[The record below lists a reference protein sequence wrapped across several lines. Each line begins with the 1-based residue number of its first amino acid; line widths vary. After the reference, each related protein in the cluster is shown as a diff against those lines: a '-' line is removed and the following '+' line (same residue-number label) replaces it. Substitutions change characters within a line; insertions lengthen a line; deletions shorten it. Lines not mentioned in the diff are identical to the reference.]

1 MKWISLTAAG
11 ALAMAAT
18 LACAQGF
25 PTKPIRFIAPFPPA
39 GSSDLLARI
48 LSQRM
53 AEQLGQPVVVDN
65 RAGASGSL
73 GTEMCAKAPADGY
86 TLVLGSIAGF
96 AINPHL
102 LKHVGYDPVKDF
114 VAVAAI
120 GQAPQMLVVHPGLP
134 AKTVQEFLDLARTK
148 PNALTC
154 GSGGVGTPAHFGCEL
169 LRLRGN
175 ATLLHVPY
183 KGTGQSINDLLG
195 GQIHAVFAS
204 MPVAYPHVRAGKL
217 RALASTSPQR
227 STLAPEL
234 PTMLEAGVADFVSQS
249 WWGVFA
255 PRDTPAPIVRKL
267 GDTVSAIILEPQ
279 SKERFAALGVEPLNL
294 TPRQLAELVRSELAS
309 YGRIVK
315 DVGIASQ

>member
-120 GQAPQMLVVHPGLP
+120 GQSPQMLVVHPGLP
-134 AKTVQEFLDLARTK
+134 AKTVQEFLDLARKK